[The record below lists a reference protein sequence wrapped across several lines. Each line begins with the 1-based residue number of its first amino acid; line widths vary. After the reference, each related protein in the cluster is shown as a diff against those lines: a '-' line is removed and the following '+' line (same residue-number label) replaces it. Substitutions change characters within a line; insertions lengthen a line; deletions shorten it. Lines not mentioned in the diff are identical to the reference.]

1 MKKTH
6 IIALIAIAVAIA
18 ALVSIAGQASVYSN
32 FLTAAAQ
39 PDRTHQV
46 VGHLVTDKPV
56 EYNPEV
62 DPNSFSFY
70 MKDESGAVRRVI
82 CQKEKP
88 SEFERSEQIV
98 LKGRMQGEVFVAHDI
113 LLKCPSKYQDEQ
125 LQNNNMVYYDEKGK

>member
-6 IIALIAIAVAIA
+6 IIALIAIAIAIGA
-18 ALVSIAGQASVYSN
+18 YTN
-32 FLTAAAQ
+32 FTEAAAKPNQ
-39 PDRTHQV
+39 THQV
-46 VGHLVTDKPV
+46 VGHLSTDKPI

-62 DPNSFSFY
+62 DPNSFSFF
-70 MKDESGAVRRVI
+70 MKDESGTERKVL

-125 LQNNNMVYYDEKGK
+125 IQNANIVYED

>member
-6 IIALIAIAVAIA
+6 IVALVAIAVAIA
-18 ALVSIAGQASVYSN
+18 ALVSIAGQASVYTN
-32 FLTAAAQ
+32 FSLAAAQ

-46 VGHLVTDKPV
+46 VGHLSTDKPV

-62 DPNSFSFY
+62 DANSFSFY
-70 MKDESGAVRRVI
+70 MKDESGSERKVI

-98 LKGRMQGEVFVAHDI
+98 LKGRMKGDVFVAHDI

-125 LQNNNMVYYDEKGK
+125 LQNGNMVYYEEKGE